1 MICLLELVKLK
12 MLGSSYFLDFD
23 FCISF
28 CCCFLPFRIVRDK
41 ITPVVRFAFVK
52 FETVENANRSLSFDG
67 TLLMGSRIKVE
78 IAKKTRRRPPPPIP
92 TSQPSSSSSSS
103 ITTQRE
109 NIQISC
115 CQDSVNQPHQ
125 MQSREVAEE
134 VERISSHQTALTER
148 DASLLAEVE
157 KMKADKQVMMME
169 WTKLE
174 EVTKGLQ
181 IVQESHSSAPNYQA
195 ELNVRTMEM
204 DQRLRQLT
212 NEKYA
217 LEDSL
222 SALENERG
230 DEDKKKRKHQ
240 EKTVAIKT
248 IEEE

>member
-1 MICLLELVKLK
+1 
-12 MLGSSYFLDFD
+12 
-23 FCISF
+23 
-28 CCCFLPFRIVRDK
+28 
-41 ITPVVRFAFVK
+41 
-52 FETVENANRSLSFDG
+52 
-67 TLLMGSRIKVE
+67 
-78 IAKKTRRRPPPPIP
+78 
-92 TSQPSSSSSSS
+92 
-103 ITTQRE
+103 
-109 NIQISC
+109 
-115 CQDSVNQPHQ
+115 